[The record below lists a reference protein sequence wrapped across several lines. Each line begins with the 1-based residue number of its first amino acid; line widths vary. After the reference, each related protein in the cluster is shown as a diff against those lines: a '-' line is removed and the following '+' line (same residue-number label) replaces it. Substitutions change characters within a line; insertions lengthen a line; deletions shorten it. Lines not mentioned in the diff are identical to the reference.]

1 VLSRALTYLLKKNTI
16 FQWTPQ
22 LQLSFDNLKQA
33 LITAPVLVLP
43 EFTKPFT
50 IDTDAYSRGIGAVLS
65 QYRHP
70 VAYISKALGPKAQA
84 LSTYGKEC
92 MAVILAVTKWK
103 PYLQHMEFT
112 IATYH
117 KSLIHLGEQKLHEG
131 MQQKAFV
138 KLPGLQY
145 KLLYKKGL
153 ENKAADALSRQP
165 EPSTLQAH
173 QDGWKSSLKVILL
186 MNIARNYW
194 LN

>member
-1 VLSRALTYLLKKNTI
+1 
-16 FQWTPQ
+16 
-22 LQLSFDNLKQA
+22 
-33 LITAPVLVLP
+33 LVLP

-112 IATYH
+112 IAHIIKASSISGKRSYTRECSKRLLSNCRAFSTSFCIRRDWRTRPPMHY
-117 KSLIHLGEQKLHEG
+117 LGSPSHQ
-131 MQQKAFV
+131 
-138 KLPGLQY
+138 
-145 KLLYKKGL
+145 LYKHTKMVG
-153 ENKAADALSRQP
+153 NHP
-165 EPSTLQAH
+165 
-173 QDGWKSSLKVILL
+173 
-186 MNIARNYW
+186 
-194 LN
+194 